1 MPSINK
7 PTNHTVQP
15 LDASLVSALAKY
27 GIREGKK
34 QKGLVEEGRE
44 SEEWKR
50 CIVTAQH
57 LNECVFLGMLA
68 PALKHENEHRL

>member
-27 GIREGKK
+27 GIGEGKK
-34 QKGLVEEGRE
+34 QKGLIEEGRE
-44 SEEWKR
+44 SERVE
-50 CIVTAQH
+50 
-57 LNECVFLGMLA
+57 
-68 PALKHENEHRL
+68 ALHCNSAAS